1 MKNFYEYD
9 WKMEFKWIF
18 ALFFE
23 YNVYYSLDILY
34 HAYSIIF
41 VYFNFYINKK
51 KINALHDLNLTLF

>member
-1 MKNFYEYD
+1 
-9 WKMEFKWIF
+9 MEFKWIF